1 MSDARMDRLYEAH
14 AAVCKVLANPSRLR
28 IVEALGGGELS
39 VGTIAVKACSSMSAV
54 SQHLALMRGAG
65 VVEARRSGAFIYYR
79 LTSGK
84 TFEAWKLMREVLL
97 ERLAAAGE
105 LSLTGS
111 GPASSSTA
119 SHSRKRQRKVR

>member
-1 MSDARMDRLYEAH
+1 MDRLYEAH

-39 VGTIAVKACSSMSAV
+39 VGAIAVKAGSSMSAV

-79 LTSGK
+79 LTSEK

-97 ERLAAAGE
+97 ERLARAGA

-111 GPASSSTA
+111 GPARSRTA
-119 SHSRKRQRKVR
+119 PHRRTRQRKVR